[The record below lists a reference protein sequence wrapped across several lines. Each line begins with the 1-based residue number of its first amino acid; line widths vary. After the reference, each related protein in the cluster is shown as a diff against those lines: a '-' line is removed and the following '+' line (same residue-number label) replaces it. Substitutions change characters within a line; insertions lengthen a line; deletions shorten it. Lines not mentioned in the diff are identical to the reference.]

1 MFAHAAA
8 KLARAAPRQP
18 RVDAARGVARPR
30 GPAYVPVALV
40 DASPLAPFADLL
52 AAEYPRTG
60 DGIFLN
66 SAAQGI
72 LARRTLDAMARFEAA
87 RAYPNRIDDAI
98 LLEVETT
105 CRDCVARLL
114 GATPDLVGLAVNTS
128 EGINVAALHLPLE
141 AGDRVLV
148 PQGEFPANVY
158 PWLGLRRRGIETVFL
173 EREGAHL
180 DADRVV
186 DALDADPSIRAVS
199 MSLVQFSNG
208 HRNPVE
214 AVGRECRERGVFF
227 VVDAMQGLGAV
238 ELDWSELNA
247 DVLACG
253 GQKWLCAPWGS
264 GFFVVSE
271 WMCAEVEPVRI
282 GWLQVAGARNY
293 LSLCDYNLRFDPD
306 ARRFEV
312 GTYPY
317 TALLG
322 LSESLD
328 LIHTLGVDRIAA
340 HSRALIARLEEG
352 LAALGATIVSC
363 READCRSS
371 ILCFRAD
378 DPAATRTIFD
388 ALISSG
394 VTCAFREGS
403 VRLSPH
409 FYNTPA
415 EIDRVVSLV
424 ESSWPAE
431 ARSR

>member
-1 MFAHAAA
+1 MS
-8 KLARAAPRQP
+8 
-18 RVDAARGVARPR
+18 
-30 GPAYVPVALV
+30 

-52 AAEYPRTG
+52 AAEYPRAG
-60 DGIFLN
+60 DRIFLN

-72 LARRTLDAMARFEAA
+72 LARRTLDAMARFEAG

-98 LLEVETT
+98 LLDVETT
-105 CRDCVARLL
+105 CRERIAGLL
-114 GATPDLVGLAVNTS
+114 GTAPELVGLAVNTS

-158 PWLGLRRRGIETVFL
+158 PWLGLRRRGVETAFL
-173 EREGAHL
+173 EKEGPHL

-186 DALDADPSIRAVS
+186 AALDADPAIHAVS

-214 AVGRECRERGVFF
+214 AVGRACRERGVYF

-238 ELDWSELNA
+238 ELDWSALSA

-264 GFFVVSE
+264 GFFVAAE
-271 WMCAEVEPVRI
+271 WMCADVEPVRI

-293 LSLCDYNLRFDPD
+293 QSLCDYDLHFERD

-328 LIHTLGVDRIAA
+328 LIRTLGVDRIAA
-340 HSRALIARLEEG
+340 HSRALLGRLEEG

-363 READCRSS
+363 REPACRSS

-378 DPAATRTIFD
+378 DPGATRTIFD
-388 ALISSG
+388 ALVASG
-394 VTCAFREGS
+394 VTCALREGS
-403 VRLSPH
+403 IRLSPH

-415 EIDRVVSLV
+415 EIERVVSLV
-424 ESSWPAE
+424 ESSWPAA

>member
-1 MFAHAAA
+1 MSHAT
-8 KLARAAPRQP
+8 
-18 RVDAARGVARPR
+18 
-30 GPAYVPVALV
+30 
-40 DASPLAPFADLL
+40 PLAPFAELL

-66 SAAQGI
+66 AAAQGI
-72 LARRTLDAMARFEAA
+72 LPRRTLDAMARFETG

-105 CRDCVARLL
+105 CRERVARLV
-114 GATPDLVGLAVNTS
+114 GARPLQVGLAVNTS
-128 EGINVAALHLPLE
+128 EGINVASLHLPLA

-148 PQGEFPANVY
+148 PRGEFPANVY
-158 PWLGLRRRGIETVFL
+158 PWLALAPKGIGTVFL
-173 EREGAHL
+173 EKEGAHL
-180 DADRVV
+180 DAERV
-186 DALDADPSIRAVS
+186 AEMLDADPGIRAVS

-214 AVGRECRERGVFF
+214 AVGRACRERGVWF

-238 ELDWSELNA
+238 ELDWSDLQA

-264 GFFVVSE
+264 GFFVVAE
-271 WMCAEVEPVRI
+271 WMCAEVDPVRV

-293 LSLCDYNLRFDPD
+293 LSLCDYDLRFEKD

-322 LSESLD
+322 LSESLA
-328 LIHTLGVDRIAA
+328 LIDALGVARIAA
-340 HSRALIARLEEG
+340 HSRVLLARLEEG
-352 LAALGATIVSC
+352 LGALGATIVSC
-363 READCRSS
+363 TLPDCRSS

-378 DPAATRTIFD
+378 DEATTRAIHAD
-388 ALISSG
+388 LLAGG
-394 VTCAFREGS
+394 VTCALREGS
-403 VRLSPH
+403 VRLAPH
-409 FYNTPA
+409 FYNTA
-415 EIDRVVSLV
+415 DEIDRVLEIV
-424 ESSWPAE
+424 EGARRAPAR
-431 ARSR
+431 AR

>member
-1 MFAHAAA
+1 MSHAT
-8 KLARAAPRQP
+8 
-18 RVDAARGVARPR
+18 
-30 GPAYVPVALV
+30 
-40 DASPLAPFADLL
+40 PLAPFAELL

-66 SAAQGI
+66 AAAQGI
-72 LARRTLDAMARFEAA
+72 LPRRTLDAMARFEAG

-105 CRDCVARLL
+105 CRERVARLV
-114 GATPDLVGLAVNTS
+114 GARPLQVGLAVNTS
-128 EGINVAALHLPLE
+128 EGINVASLHLPLA

-148 PQGEFPANVY
+148 PRGEFPANVY
-158 PWLGLRRRGIETVFL
+158 PWLALAPKGIGTVFL
-173 EREGAHL
+173 EKEGAHL
-180 DADRVV
+180 DAERV
-186 DALDADPSIRAVS
+186 AEMLDADPGIRAVS

-214 AVGRECRERGVFF
+214 AVGRACRERGVWF

-238 ELDWSELNA
+238 ELDWSDLQA

-264 GFFVVSE
+264 GFFVVAE
-271 WMCAEVEPVRI
+271 WMCAEVDPVRV

-293 LSLCDYNLRFDPD
+293 HSLCDYDLRFEND

-322 LSESLD
+322 LSESLA
-328 LIHTLGVDRIAA
+328 LIDALGVARIAA
-340 HSRALIARLEEG
+340 HSRVLLARLEEG
-352 LAALGATIVSC
+352 LGALGATVVSC
-363 READCRSS
+363 TLPDCRSS

-378 DPAATRTIFD
+378 EEATTRAIHAD
-388 ALISSG
+388 LLAG
-394 VTCAFREGS
+394 GATCALREGS
-403 VRLSPH
+403 VRLAPH
-409 FYNTPA
+409 FYNTVD
-415 EIDRVVSLV
+415 EIDRVLEIV
-424 ESSWPAE
+424 EGARRAPAR
-431 ARSR
+431 AR

>member
-1 MFAHAAA
+1 MSH
-8 KLARAAPRQP
+8 PT
-18 RVDAARGVARPR
+18 
-30 GPAYVPVALV
+30 
-40 DASPLAPFADLL
+40 PLAPFAELL

-66 SAAQGI
+66 AAAQGI
-72 LARRTLDAMARFEAA
+72 LPRRTLDAMARFEAE

-98 LLEVETT
+98 LLDVETT
-105 CRDCVARLL
+105 CRERVARLV
-114 GATPDLVGLAVNTS
+114 GARPELVGLAVNTS
-128 EGINVAALHLPLE
+128 EGINVASLHLPLA

-148 PQGEFPANVY
+148 TRGEFPANVY
-158 PWLGLRRRGIETVFL
+158 PWMALGRRGVETVFL
-173 EREGAHL
+173 EKETAHL
-180 DADRVV
+180 DAGRVGET
-186 DALDADPSIRAVS
+186 LDADPAIRAVS

-214 AVGRECRERGVFF
+214 AVGRACRERGVYF

-238 ELDWSELNA
+238 ELDWSELHA

-264 GFFVVSE
+264 GFFVVAE
-271 WMCAEVEPVRI
+271 WLCAEVEPVRV

-293 LSLCDYNLRFDPD
+293 QSLCDYDLRFERD

-328 LIHTLGVDRIAA
+328 LIDTLAVARIAA
-340 HSRALIARLEEG
+340 HSGALLARLEEG
-352 LAALGATIVSC
+352 LEGLGATIVSC
-363 READCRSS
+363 TLPDCRSS

-378 DPAATRTIFD
+378 DEGTTRAIHAALL
-388 ALISSG
+388 ASG
-394 VTCAFREGS
+394 VTCALREGS

-409 FYNTPA
+409 FYNTA
-415 EIDRVVSLV
+415 DEIDRVLEIV
-424 ESSWPAE
+424 ETAWRAPAR
-431 ARSR
+431 AR